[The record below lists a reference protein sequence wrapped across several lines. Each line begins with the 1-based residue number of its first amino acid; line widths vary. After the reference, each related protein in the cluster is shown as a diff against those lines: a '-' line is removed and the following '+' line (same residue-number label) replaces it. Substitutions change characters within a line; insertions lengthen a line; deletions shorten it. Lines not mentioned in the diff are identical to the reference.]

1 MTSSSLRV
9 GDEIA
14 FSAYEE
20 SFIYYLQKFWKSQ
33 SGMESVAVIEMSAW
47 IEDLLY
53 QEALKKNH
61 LPPTAHVWSKTES
74 ILYFQDRCEKLQRQI
89 ESKKHVNW
97 KKVFEQHGKHPTQV
111 LKVIM
116 QEETESKAKSK
127 ASKAKV
133 KEEKV
138 AMLADH
144 SIPPP
149 PSAPHLPPLG
159 SAPHATTTI
168 PVSAIV
174 PVIAPKKTRPPPKK
188 KAGPAKKA
196 KIAEAVPGSSTSAAP
211 PPPAP
216 LDLNDADAM
225 DVDLALDE
233 FGFDF
238 EGDNAVEEI
247 KLANED
253 MWK

>member
-1 MTSSSLRV
+1 
-9 GDEIA
+9 
-14 FSAYEE
+14 
-20 SFIYYLQKFWKSQ
+20 
-33 SGMESVAVIEMSAW
+33 MESVAVIEMSAW

-74 ILYFQDRCEKLQRQI
+74 ILYFQDRCEKLQRQL

-97 KKVFEQHGKHPTQV
+97 RKVFEQHGKHPAQV

-116 QEETESKAKSK
+116 QEETEGKAKSK
-127 ASKAKV
+127 SKAKV

-149 PSAPHLPPLG
+149 PPAPLQPHVG
-159 SAPHATTTI
+159 SAPHATPII

-174 PVIAPKKTRPPPKK
+174 PVIAPKKTRAPPKK
-188 KAGPAKKA
+188 KVGPVKKA
-196 KIAEAVPGSSTSAAP
+196 KIAEAVPGSATATSTTAAP
-211 PPPAP
+211 PPPP

-225 DVDLALDE
+225 DVDLALDD

-238 EGDNAVEEI
+238 EGDNAVEGI